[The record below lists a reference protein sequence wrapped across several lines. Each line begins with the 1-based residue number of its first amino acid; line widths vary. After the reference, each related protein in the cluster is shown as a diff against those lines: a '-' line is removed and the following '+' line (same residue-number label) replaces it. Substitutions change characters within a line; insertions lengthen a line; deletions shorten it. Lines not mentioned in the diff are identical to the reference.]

1 MIYVVEILGKKFIK
15 IGFSGDESVEGRV
28 AQLQTGNPFEVRV
41 VCVVEGTLR
50 QERAIHSA
58 LNAAFART
66 GMPCPPNEWYPGRSP
81 VMEQFVEN
89 LKFGADMGLAWAEK
103 FNPAVKQPGKSRPK
117 KPRSGKLRRE
127 WPKGSKALMKSVN
140 KAEMEMPKAS

>member
-1 MIYVVEILGKKFIK
+1 
-15 IGFSGDESVEGRV
+15 
-28 AQLQTGNPFEVRV
+28 
-41 VCVVEGTLR
+41 
-50 QERAIHSA
+50 
-58 LNAAFART
+58 
-66 GMPCPPNEWYPGRSP
+66 
-81 VMEQFVEN
+81 MEQFVEN